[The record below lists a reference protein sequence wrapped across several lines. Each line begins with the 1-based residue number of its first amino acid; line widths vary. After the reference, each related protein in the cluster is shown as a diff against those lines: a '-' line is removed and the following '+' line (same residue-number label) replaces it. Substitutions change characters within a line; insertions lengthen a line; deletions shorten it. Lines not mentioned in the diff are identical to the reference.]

1 MASTKCDKNT
11 FQAKDALWY
20 PSYVEM
26 VAGNRRANEEHLRS
40 KGLLDMV
47 KDLKQQQKAKKS
59 RKSFSKTK
67 VAAKSNTVLQPLRRS
82 SRRVRSSPPENNG
95 ISLEDNNALLALDKE
110 PPRKKK
116 RVIQPKRE
124 SRTTLSDEQ
133 LKQLL
138 NLPDWLEDMEEW
150 LRTVPH
156 GNGTKVVSSDNAR
169 TVMKQVRSLV
179 AGVGITYRHWQ
190 EGACFQ
196 EGIKIHLGMDLDT
209 LFDDAVEMENEFGRD
224 LGNGWLLKHPIRKMQ
239 LYQYYRTHQGA

>member
-1 MASTKCDKNT
+1 MASTECAKNT

-47 KDLKQQQKAKKS
+47 IELKQQQKAKKS

-67 VAAKSNTVLQPLRRS
+67 VVAKSNTVLQPLRRS
-82 SRRVRSSPPENNG
+82 SRRVRSNPPENNG
-95 ISLEDNNALLALDKE
+95 ISLEEE

-116 RVIQPKRE
+116 RMIQPKQE
-124 SRTTLSDEQ
+124 SRMALSDEQ

-156 GNGTKVVSSDNAR
+156 GNGNKVVSSDNAR
-169 TVMKQVRSLV
+169 TVMKQVRLLV
-179 AGVGITYRHWQ
+179 AGVGITYRHWR
-190 EGACFQ
+190 EGTCFQ
-196 EGIKIHLGMDLDT
+196 EGIKIHLGMDLDA
-209 LFDDAVEMENEFGRD
+209 LFDDAVEMENDFGRD